1 MREILSP
8 FRQKKTLLH
17 MGLCALIFVGMA
29 VPFKVM
35 VLVEGFTE
43 VRPVNAVPVVV
54 GLLFG
59 PAGAWGCAIGNLIAD
74 LFGTF
79 SLASILGFVG
89 NFIAA
94 YLPYRLWHI
103 WRRGEKPNVKSGKN
117 LALYFVICAISALSV
132 AIFITCGLD
141 VWLGLWMPDV
151 FRIIFFNDF
160 AFPLVIGLPALIVL
174 TSDDFRIKAYVP
186 ETHASRPE
194 TSVSVDSGR
203 MGERVRS
210 QVRSRIRKSA
220 LWVLIASQLGIL
232 VMILRGLAMSTSPAM
247 SIMGG
252 IHLVSLLC
260 FLMEGPGPHTIRRIS

>member
-1 MREILSP
+1 
-8 FRQKKTLLH
+8 
-17 MGLCALIFVGMA
+17 
-29 VPFKVM
+29 M

-79 SLASILGFVG
+79 SSASLLGFVG

-94 YLPYRLWHI
+94 YLPYRLWHT
-103 WRRGEKPNVKSGKN
+103 WRRGGKPNVKSGQN

-160 AFPLVIGLPALIVL
+160 AFPLVIGLPAFIVL
-174 TSDDFRIKAYVP
+174 TSDDFRVKTYAP
-186 ETHASRPE
+186 QTHASTPE
-194 TSVSVDSGR
+194 TSVSVEI
-203 MGERVRS
+203 GEQMRE
-210 QVRSRIRKSA
+210 QVRSRVRKSA
-220 LWVLIASQLGIL
+220 LWVLIASQLVIL
-232 VMILRGLAMSTSPAM
+232 LMILRGLAMSTSLAM
-247 SIMGG
+247 TVMGG
-252 IHLVSLLC
+252 IYLVSLLC
-260 FLMEGPGPHTIRRIS
+260 FLMEAPRGPGPRAMRAIRRISYRDSKGGSSGG